1 MKSIIEYA
9 VKNNITN
16 GKNRIL
22 NKSLETYAKED
33 RIIKILS
40 KEVIEFTIDLI
51 RYKNENFSKQT
62 ELKG

>member
-9 VKNNITN
+9 VKNKITN

-22 NKSLETYAKED
+22 NRSLETSAKED
-33 RIIKILS
+33 RLIKILS
-40 KEVIEFTIDLI
+40 KEITEFAIDLI
-51 RYKNENFSKQT
+51 IYKNQNCCKQT

>member
-1 MKSIIEYA
+1 MESIIEYA
-9 VKNNITN
+9 LKNNITN

-22 NKSLETYAKED
+22 NKSLETDAKED

-51 RYKNENFSKQT
+51 RYKDENFSKQT

>member
-1 MKSIIEYA
+1 MESIIEYA
-9 VKNNITN
+9 LKNNITN

-51 RYKNENFSKQT
+51 RHKNENFSKQT

>member
-1 MKSIIEYA
+1 MESIIEYA
-9 VKNNITN
+9 LKNNITN

-22 NKSLETYAKED
+22 NKSLETDAKED

>member
-1 MKSIIEYA
+1 MESIIEYA
-9 VKNNITN
+9 LKNNITN

-33 RIIKILS
+33 RIIKIIS

>member
-9 VKNNITN
+9 VKNKITN

-22 NKSLETYAKED
+22 IRSLETSAKED
-33 RIIKILS
+33 RLVKILT
-40 KEVIEFTIDLI
+40 KEITEFAIDLI
-51 RYKNENFSKQT
+51 IYKNQNFSKQT

>member
-1 MKSIIEYA
+1 MESIIEYA
-9 VKNNITN
+9 LKNNITN

>member
-1 MKSIIEYA
+1 MESIIEYA
-9 VKNNITN
+9 VKNKITN

-22 NKSLETYAKED
+22 NKSLETQIKED

-40 KEVIEFTIDLI
+40 KEVSEFTIDLMKC
-51 RYKNENFSKQT
+51 KNKKFDEQT

>member
-1 MKSIIEYA
+1 MESIIEYA
-9 VKNNITN
+9 LKNNITN

-51 RYKNENFSKQT
+51 RYKDENFSKQT